1 MRTTSA
7 LGGLC
12 GLFLAAAFP
21 GQIQAQ
27 SVAEFYKGKTIEFII
42 GTSAGGSYDQWARLI
57 GRHMGRHIPGNP
69 NFLPKNMPGAGHIK
83 ATNYLF
89 NVAPKDGTTIGMFS
103 RNIPTRALLKHPAV
117 KFKPEE
123 FNWIG
128 SPELTNRVC
137 VAKKGVPVQKGE
149 DLFQKELVVG
159 GAGSGG
165 AVSTTPLVLNG
176 VLGMKF
182 KLVEGYKG
190 TAVSTTPAV
199 LRGALGMK
207 FRVVEGY
214 KGATDVVLAIE
225 RGEVH
230 GICQTISGLGSS
242 NPNWFKDGKLV
253 VLFNLERKPLPEY
266 KAPSVFSFAKT
277 EEQRQILTFYTS
289 NTELGRPI
297 TAPPGVPK
305 DRLTALRR
313 AFDATMKDPAF
324 MSEANKQKLEI
335 NALTGEELTER
346 ILDLGKTPEAI
357 VDKTEALLGP
367 KPKKKKKK

>member
-1 MRTTSA
+1 MRTSSA
-7 LGGLC
+7 LAGLC
-12 GLFLAAAFP
+12 GLVLAAAVP
-21 GQIQAQ
+21 GTVAAQ
-27 SVAEFYKGKTIEFII
+27 SVADFYKGKTIEFII
-42 GTSAGGSYDQWARLI
+42 GTSPGGTYDQWARLI

-69 NFLPKNMPGAGHIK
+69 SFLPKNMPGAGHIK

-89 NVAPKDGTTIGMFS
+89 NVAPKDGSTIGMFS

-137 VAKKGVPVQKGE
+137 VAKKGAPVQKGE
-149 DLFQKELVVG
+149 DLFTKELIVG
-159 GAGSGG
+159 GAG
-165 AVSTTPLVLNG
+165 P
-176 VLGMKF
+176 
-182 KLVEGYKG
+182 G

-214 KGATDVVLAIE
+214 KGAPDVILAIE
-225 RGEVH
+225 RGEVQ
-230 GICQTISGLGSS
+230 GICQTVAGISTS
-242 NPNWFKDGKLV
+242 NPGWLNDGKLV
-253 VLFNLERKPLPEY
+253 VLFNLERKPLPELR
-266 KAPSVFSFAKT
+266 APSVFSFAKT
-277 EEQRQILTFYTS
+277 EEQRQVLAFYTS

-297 TAPPGVPK
+297 TAPPGLPK

-324 MSEANKQKLEI
+324 MAEAGKQKLQI

-346 ILDLGKTPEAI
+346 ILDLGRTPVAI

-367 KPKKKKKK
+367 KPKKKKKKKKQ